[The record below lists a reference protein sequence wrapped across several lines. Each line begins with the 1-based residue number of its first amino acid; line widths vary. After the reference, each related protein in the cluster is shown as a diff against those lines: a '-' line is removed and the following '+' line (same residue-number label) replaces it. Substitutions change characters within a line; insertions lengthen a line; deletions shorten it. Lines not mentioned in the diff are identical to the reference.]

1 MLSAIASWFK
11 DKPALIAAAIVA
23 GVLALVSAWPAAAH
37 WAAGAANTAWSD
49 EADAL
54 GLQAAVKLGAQAS
67 QQPEIISSG
76 IAVTPH
82 YLDPFRDVAGL
93 VYERIDQGVD
103 FSGTGP
109 VYALGDGIVTSAI
122 AYSPGWSGGWITYQL
137 TDGPA
142 QGLTVYVAENVT
154 PTVIVG
160 QAVTAYTVVG
170 NMFDGSEG
178 IETGWSQPTDLSAES
193 QLAVAGGIG
202 GLGPFP
208 TDVGTNFDA
217 LLISVGVSPAPNYG
231 QTSFG
236 ILPANYPSAWG

>member
-1 MLSAIASWFK
+1 VPWFK
-11 DKPALIAAAIVA
+11 DKPALIAAVVVA
-23 GVLALVSAWPAAAH
+23 ALLGLVSAFPAAAH
-37 WAAGAANTAWSD
+37 WVAGAANTAWAD

-67 QQPEIISSG
+67 QQPVIVSSG

-82 YLDPFRDVAGL
+82 YLNPLRDVAGL

-109 VYALGDGIVTSAI
+109 IYALGDGIVTNAV

-154 PTVIVG
+154 PTVQVG
-160 QAVTAYTVVG
+160 QAVTAYTVVA

-178 IETGWSQPTDLSAES
+178 IETGWSQPTGLTAES

-208 TDVGTNFDA
+208 TCVGYNYDE

-231 QTSFG
+231 QTCFG
-236 ILPANYPSAWG
+236 LLPADYPTAWG